1 MDPKELKEQAI
12 KDAKCKLILDA
23 ANKAFKEKGIWN
35 TRMEDI
41 AAIAGFSK
49 PSLYNYYADKESIV
63 ISLAIREAQTFYSSV
78 ASIAAQDGLFI
89 EIIEKTLRSQ
99 LTRFAENLSMI
110 IDVTDYQRITSV
122 NVDITK
128 HKNNLS
134 RFQEIFTDFLHMYA
148 SIIKKGRNS
157 GEICSTLSDDFL
169 ALMVVSMTQAVCQNW
184 KMQGK
189 TDNIDTTISQL
200 LDFIKNGFAIKSGNI

>member
-63 ISLAIREAQTFYSSV
+63 ISLAIREAQAFYSSV
-78 ASIAAQDGLFI
+78 ASIASQDGSFI
-89 EIIEKTLRSQ
+89 EIIEKTLRAQ

-110 IDVTDYQRITSV
+110 IDITDYHRIASL
-122 NVDITK
+122 NVDISK

-134 RFQEIFTDFLHMYA
+134 RFQEVFTDFLHMYA
-148 SIIKKGRNS
+148 SIINR
-157 GEICSTLSDDFL
+157 CSSDCTYCPDSL
-169 ALMVVSMTQAVCQNW
+169 Y
-184 KMQGK
+184 
-189 TDNIDTTISQL
+189 IS
-200 LDFIKNGFAIKSGNI
+200 